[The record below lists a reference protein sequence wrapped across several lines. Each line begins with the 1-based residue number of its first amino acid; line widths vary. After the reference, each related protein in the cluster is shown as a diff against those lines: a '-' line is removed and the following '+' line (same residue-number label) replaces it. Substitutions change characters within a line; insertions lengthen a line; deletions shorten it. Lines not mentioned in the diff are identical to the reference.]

1 MIATIEQVWRR
12 MMQRPLIPLALLV
25 MVRVPDPTRRPS
37 GYVGVLPVP
46 ATSASTAAAPIA
58 RTDGPADQARR
69 DLRAARGR
77 VLYAAGHAPQ
87 ATTQHAERK
96 VVCPADRRVGQTRA
110 ATSSPNS

>member
-12 MMQRPLIPLALLV
+12 MKRQPLVPLALLV
-25 MVRVPDPTRRPS
+25 MVRVPADPTRRTT

-46 ATSASTAAAPIA
+46 ATTPATTAIA
-58 RTDGPADQARR
+58 HTDGPADQARR

-77 VLYAAGHAPQ
+77 VLYATGHEPQ

-96 VVCPADRRVGQTRA
+96 ATCPSDRRVVQSRA

>member
-12 MMQRPLIPLALLV
+12 MKRQPLVPLALLV
-25 MVRVPDPTRRPS
+25 MVRVPDPTRRPT

-46 ATSASTAAAPIA
+46 TTSPATAPIA
-58 RTDGPADQARR
+58 HTDGPADQARR

-87 ATTQHAERK
+87 PTAQRAERK
-96 VVCPADRRVGQTRA
+96 AACPADRRVGQSRP